1 MYLVIAISLCGC
13 AEQTYLSERAQE
25 LIDTYTKYG
34 PVGEQNAISDM
45 ELQTN
50 RNNYMISSYDIKDV
64 EESEKK
70 ESKEFDLSGP
80 VNIGITETTSMEE
93 SSKADAS
100 TAQAKGVI
108 YLIPL
113 GVSGGSSGT
122 LGQKGLMKTS
132 MDAYT
137 LAKTEKMDYP
147 CVNSRLQKIYDHS
160 TMSSVELKKH
170 IETVYTQAEKAIKKA
185 TSAKTLSS
193 NEKDYVYEWCALADS
208 DSRFEMYA
216 HSVKSKKYFTTAEQA
231 VARAKIHG
239 FGFTD
244 LVIDGY
250 QQYEINWDIA
260 AGIKK
265 ELENKGFS
273 VYVSREDKNGNAE
286 NFSVYMNAAKDK
298 QADMV
303 VVIGTNCNSE
313 QSEGFVAQYCK
324 IGLSDVQISKYQRMA
339 KTIAKAVKSGDRSN
353 KAAIIGISSK
363 ANNAGIACSSGTNY
377 FLAQQDCTRPVIYCE
392 CGTYSKSVYG
402 TKKSNMMQVATDYSK
417 LLANGIANCF

>member
-1 MYLVIAISLCGC
+1 
-13 AEQTYLSERAQE
+13 
-25 LIDTYTKYG
+25 
-34 PVGEQNAISDM
+34 
-45 ELQTN
+45 
-50 RNNYMISSYDIKDV
+50 MISSYDIKDV

-160 TMSSVELKKH
+160 TMSSAELKKH

-273 VYVSREDKNGNAE
+273 VYVSREDK
-286 NFSVYMNAAKDK
+286 
-298 QADMV
+298 
-303 VVIGTNCNSE
+303 
-313 QSEGFVAQYCK
+313 GFVAQYCK